1 MNVERFMAKGVC
13 RCFLTVPVGILILG
27 IHSILITKRIII
39 VWDAS
44 SLKRLGQVIETL
56 RYTDGAVLAWKSRHL
71 KIPLRKQGT
80 RKVKSVQKTLAAPPK
95 PV

>member
-39 VWDAS
+39 GMGCILAETAGTSHRNTEIYGWCRFGLEIKTPEDS
-44 SLKRLGQVIETL
+44 S
-56 RYTDGAVLAWKSRHL
+56 
-71 KIPLRKQGT
+71 
-80 RKVKSVQKTLAAPPK
+80 QKTGHK
-95 PV
+95 EG